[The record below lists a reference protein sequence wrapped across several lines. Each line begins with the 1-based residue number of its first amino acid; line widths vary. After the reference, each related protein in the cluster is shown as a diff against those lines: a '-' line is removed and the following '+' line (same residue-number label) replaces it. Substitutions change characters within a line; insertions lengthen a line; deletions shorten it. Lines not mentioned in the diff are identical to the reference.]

1 MRLAKASI
9 GRKLM
14 LSFSAMALLVL
25 MSALIGVFGFSLVAK
40 TERDVVNSA
49 IPSMLE
55 ARQVSELSSRII
67 ASVQTLTNA
76 KTEQERK
83 QSGKELFDQLDSLLG
98 HIKQLGADSFDSELL
113 TRLESHVQNVIDA
126 LAQLGITVE
135 RKLYIADDLDI
146 RVEEMRQLTQQLE
159 ELTRTQVLNTSTIAV
174 ANITHIYDLLQAN
187 KTQQV
192 YQALDALVEVDL
204 DLSERLHELHLLAF
218 KMLNHIEEI
227 RTATNVERIEQIQSE
242 FLHNLSI
249 MQRRVQVV
257 EDPTRSKQMLALVND
272 LQKRTVVFDVLQ
284 QRYQN
289 EQAALTLMQN
299 TLRQLSELNTTVNR
313 LVDDSNQT
321 TTNAVEALSSTLNLA
336 QLSLTILTLIG
347 FLVAVLIMW
356 KVVYLSVVKRLA
368 QYSSALLS
376 IAQGQLQVEL
386 TVKGSDELAQMGKA
400 IITARNT
407 ANALKEVAQAEVKAK
422 RELQEHKEHLEEVVT
437 ERTQQLQQANVKL
450 NAEVSNHAKARNQAE
465 QANRAKSAFLA
476 TMSHEIR
483 TPMNGVLGTARL
495 LQDTPLTSQQSHYV
509 DVINRSGSTLLAI
522 LNDVLDYSKIEA
534 GYLEIRPTNFNLH
547 RMVEDIYQLMEGRA
561 QQKTLEF
568 TKQIESEVT
577 SFWFGDVTR
586 LSQVLTNLV
595 GNAIKFT
602 DQGYVDIYVSIDADN
617 SEKVIFEVADSGI
630 GIREDE
636 QENLFEAF
644 TQATGG
650 VGHKGGTGLGLAIS
664 KRIVEAMGGELH
676 MESESGKGSRFWFS
690 VPLKHG
696 EAITVQ
702 PTQSTLSVHAKVL
715 LVEDNPVNSMVA
727 EGFLVHMGHE
737 VLTAKDGA
745 EAQVLFAQ
753 QQFDIALLDI
763 NLPDCNG
770 VELLAQLKCLEVNRA
785 EHKSTPMIAVSAHVF
800 NEEVEQYL
808 TAGFDGYLP
817 KPIVKE
823 DLEQIIQRSLEGK
836 PLPLTQDS
844 NPSNHVEAKCTV
856 IDNRIVLADIDVL
869 GHEKMQQIVELF
881 ASSASE
887 ALLELQHHADNG
899 EQIKLIVHK
908 LKGSAGSLGLD
919 ALFDA
924 CLEIEKN
931 SAPEKVYQMQR
942 VKLEKVVAL
951 SVQAL
956 RALFNVE

>member
-25 MSALIGVFGFSLVAK
+25 LSALIGVFGFSLVAK

-55 ARQVSELSSRII
+55 ARQVAELSSRII

-83 QSGKELFDQLDSLLG
+83 LSGKELFDQLDSLLR

-113 TRLESHVQNVIDA
+113 TRLENHVQNVIDA

-227 RTATNVERIEQIQSE
+227 RTATNVERIEQIQRE

-257 EDPTRSKQMLALVND
+257 EDPTRSKQMLALVHD

-289 EQAALTLMQN
+289 EQKALTLMQN

-376 IAQGQLQVEL
+376 IAQGQLQVDL

-450 NAEVSNHAKARNQAE
+450 NAEVLNHAKARNQAE

-495 LQDTPLTSQQSHYV
+495 LQDTTLTSQQNHYV
-509 DVINRSGSTLLAI
+509 EVINRSGSTLLAI

-534 GYLEIRPTNFNLH
+534 GHLDIRPANFNLH
-547 RMVEDIYQLMEGRA
+547 HMVDDVYQLMKGRA
-561 QQKTLEF
+561 QQKALEF
-568 TKQIESEVT
+568 TKQIESEVVP
-577 SFWFGDVTR
+577 FWFGDMTR

-602 DQGYVDIYVSIDADN
+602 NQGYVDIYVSVDADN
-617 SEKVIFEVADSGI
+617 PQKVMFEVTDSGV
-630 GIREDE
+630 GISEDE

-644 TQATGG
+644 TQATAG

-676 MESESGKGSRFWFS
+676 MESESGKGSRFWFT
-690 VPLKHG
+690 VPLQHG
-696 EAITVQ
+696 EATTVQ
-702 PTQSTLSVHAKVL
+702 PTQSTSCVHAKVL

-727 EGFLVHMGHE
+727 EGFLKHMGHE
-737 VLTAKDGA
+737 VQTAKDGA
-745 EAQVLFAQ
+745 EAQALFAQ

-770 VELLAQLKCLEVNRA
+770 VELLAQLKCLEINRA

-869 GHEKMQQIVELF
+869 GHDKMQQIAQLF

-942 VKLEKVVAL
+942 VKLEKAVAL

>member
-1 MRLAKASI
+1 MQLAKASI

-55 ARQVSELSSRII
+55 ARQVSELSGRII

-83 QSGKELFDQLDSLLG
+83 QSGKKLFDQLDALLG

-386 TVKGSDELAQMGKA
+386 TVEGSDELAQMGKA

-450 NAEVSNHAKARNQAE
+450 NAEVLNHAKARNQAE

-561 QQKTLEF
+561 QQKILEF

-664 KRIVEAMGGELH
+664 KRIVDAMGGELH
-676 MESESGKGSRFWFS
+676 MESELGKGSRFWFS

-696 EAITVQ
+696 EAITIQ
-702 PTQSTLSVHAKVL
+702 PTQLASSVHAKVL

-770 VELLAQLKCLEVNRA
+770 VDLLAQLKCFEVNLA

-869 GHEKMQQIVELF
+869 GHDKMQQIVELF

-919 ALFDA
+919 ALFDV

-942 VKLEKVVAL
+942 VKLEKAVAL

-956 RALFNVE
+956 RDFLN

>member
-67 ASVQTLTNA
+67 ASVQILTNA

-272 LQKRTVVFDVLQ
+272 LQRRTVVFDILQ

-347 FLVAVLIMW
+347 FFSGGLDH
-356 KVVYLSVVKRLA
+356 
-368 QYSSALLS
+368 
-376 IAQGQLQVEL
+376 VE
-386 TVKGSDELAQMGKA
+386 S
-400 IITARNT
+400 
-407 ANALKEVAQAEVKAK
+407 
-422 RELQEHKEHLEEVVT
+422 
-437 ERTQQLQQANVKL
+437 
-450 NAEVSNHAKARNQAE
+450 
-465 QANRAKSAFLA
+465 
-476 TMSHEIR
+476 
-483 TPMNGVLGTARL
+483 
-495 LQDTPLTSQQSHYV
+495 
-509 DVINRSGSTLLAI
+509 
-522 LNDVLDYSKIEA
+522 
-534 GYLEIRPTNFNLH
+534 
-547 RMVEDIYQLMEGRA
+547 
-561 QQKTLEF
+561 
-568 TKQIESEVT
+568 
-577 SFWFGDVTR
+577 R
-586 LSQVLTNLV
+586 LS
-595 GNAIKFT
+595 F
-602 DQGYVDIYVSIDADN
+602 
-617 SEKVIFEVADSGI
+617 
-630 GIREDE
+630 
-636 QENLFEAF
+636 
-644 TQATGG
+644 GG
-650 VGHKGGTGLGLAIS
+650 
-664 KRIVEAMGGELH
+664 
-676 MESESGKGSRFWFS
+676 
-690 VPLKHG
+690 
-696 EAITVQ
+696 
-702 PTQSTLSVHAKVL
+702 
-715 LVEDNPVNSMVA
+715 
-727 EGFLVHMGHE
+727 
-737 VLTAKDGA
+737 
-745 EAQVLFAQ
+745 
-753 QQFDIALLDI
+753 
-763 NLPDCNG
+763 
-770 VELLAQLKCLEVNRA
+770 
-785 EHKSTPMIAVSAHVF
+785 
-800 NEEVEQYL
+800 
-808 TAGFDGYLP
+808 
-817 KPIVKE
+817 
-823 DLEQIIQRSLEGK
+823 
-836 PLPLTQDS
+836 
-844 NPSNHVEAKCTV
+844 
-856 IDNRIVLADIDVL
+856 
-869 GHEKMQQIVELF
+869 
-881 ASSASE
+881 
-887 ALLELQHHADNG
+887 
-899 EQIKLIVHK
+899 
-908 LKGSAGSLGLD
+908 
-919 ALFDA
+919 
-924 CLEIEKN
+924 
-931 SAPEKVYQMQR
+931 
-942 VKLEKVVAL
+942 
-951 SVQAL
+951 
-956 RALFNVE
+956 